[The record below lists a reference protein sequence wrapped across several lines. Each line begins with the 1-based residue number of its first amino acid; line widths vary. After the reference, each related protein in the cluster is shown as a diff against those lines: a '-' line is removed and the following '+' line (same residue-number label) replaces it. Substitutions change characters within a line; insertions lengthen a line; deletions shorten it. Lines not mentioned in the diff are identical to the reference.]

1 MDRRLKMMIE
11 SDTHHMFNSRDDLC
25 KDQLGL
31 QVVQLPPG
39 GDSGEQVSTAA
50 ILHYQIQLPACLE
63 HLVKT
68 HDVGVTQ
75 LLHAADL

>member
-1 MDRRLKMMIE
+1 ML
-11 SDTHHMFNSRDDLC
+11 HSRDDLR
-25 KDQLGL
+25 KHELGF

-50 ILHYQIQLPACLE
+50 VLHHQIEFPAGLY
-63 HLVKT
+63 HLIET
-68 HDVGVTQ
+68 HNVGVTQ